1 MILPI
6 FSKPI
11 FVTNI
16 NFDFKEVLQEVKN
29 VEFEKIITS
38 DYFPTASSVSKS
50 TKILDNPIFKPLQK
64 LILEK
69 FKEYVYDHLR
79 YYDYKF
85 TIKDSWLTKTSF
97 NEKSEIHNHRNSNF
111 SGVLYL
117 QTKNSDAEITFLDLS
132 KRGQI
137 FEPKENNIYNS
148 EIWKIPVQ
156 DNNLIFFPAE
166 VHHKISI
173 NKKHAERIS
182 LAIDFVVC
190 N

>member
-38 DYFPTASSVSKS
+38 DY
-50 TKILDNPIFKPLQK
+50 PLQK

-79 YYDYKF
+79 YHDYKF